1 MNIIE
6 ILKRKINLLRSPVT
20 SNKGF
25 TLIEIMIVVTIM
37 ALLTAVVVVPNVT
50 KYLKKAKVDAAR
62 MQIRN
67 FQLPLNEFM
76 SAHGNYPASEEGLEA
91 LVKDGY
97 LKKVPLDPWG
107 NPYQYRFP
115 GEVEQDEY
123 EIWSFGADGKE
134 GGEGFNTDIKSWEE
148 K

>member
-1 MNIIE
+1 MNIRE
-6 ILKRKINLLRSPVT
+6 MLKCNIHQLRSQVK

-67 FQLPLNEFM
+67 FQLPMNEYM
-76 SAHGNYPASEEGLEA
+76 SAHGNYPSSEEGLEA

-115 GEVEQDEY
+115 GEVDQDEY
-123 EIWSFGADGKE
+123 EIWSFGADGKD
-134 GGEGFNTDIKSWEE
+134 GGDGFNADIKSWEE

>member
-1 MNIIE
+1 MNIGE
-6 ILKRKINLLRSPVT
+6 MLQRKLGQLRSAVR
-20 SNKGF
+20 SDRGF

-37 ALLTAVVVVPNVT
+37 AMLTAVVVVPNVT
-50 KYLKKAKVDAAR
+50 KYLKKAKVDAAK

-67 FQLPLNEFM
+67 FQLPLNEYM
-76 SAHGNYPASEEGLEA
+76 SAHGNYPSSEEGLDA
-91 LVKDGY
+91 LVKEGY

-123 EIWSFGADGKE
+123 EIYSFGADGKE
-134 GGEGFNTDIKSWEE
+134 GGEGFNADIKSWEE

>member
-1 MNIIE
+1 MNSRE
-6 ILKRKINLLRSPVT
+6 TLKQKIDRLRSLVT
-20 SNKGF
+20 ANRGF

-50 KYLKKAKVDAAR
+50 KYLKKAKVDAAK

-67 FQLPLNEFM
+67 FQLPLNEYM
-76 SAHGNYPASEEGLEA
+76 SAHGNYPATDEGLEG

-115 GEVEQDEY
+115 GEVEEDEY
-123 EIWSFGADGKE
+123 EIYSFGADGKE
-134 GGEGFNTDIKSWEE
+134 GGEGFNTDIKSWED

>member
-6 ILKRKINLLRSPVT
+6 ILKRKMNLLRSPVT

-134 GGEGFNTDIKSWEE
+134 GGEAFNTDIKSWEE